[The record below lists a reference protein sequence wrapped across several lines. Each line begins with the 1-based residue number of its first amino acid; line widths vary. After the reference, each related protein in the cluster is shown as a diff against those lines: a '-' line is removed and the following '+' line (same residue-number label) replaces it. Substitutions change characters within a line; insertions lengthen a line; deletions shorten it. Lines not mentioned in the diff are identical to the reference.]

1 MCTKCGVFLML
12 NEAARMFTSV
22 LYEIYN
28 CVYNETFTIM
38 KMLGRSIN
46 TLPEAI

>member
-1 MCTKCGVFLML
+1 ML
-12 NEAARMFTSV
+12 NEVVCIFTSM

-28 CVYNETFTIM
+28 RVYNETFTIM
-38 KMLGRSIN
+38 KMLGTSIN